1 MSDFICT
8 KGLTLGGVDYTPGQ
22 SIPAGAVLPSRVRA
36 LVRQGYIAQVD
47 DAPKGQSEPHA
58 EPQAPATVPGAITIP
73 LTVDGGVYEVVA
85 TPNDIIM
92 AAGVLQLTVE
102 EAKPAIEGID
112 SEETLILINAL
123 DSRKGIK
130 EAAKARAEA
139 LDEAQGGGGGA

>member
-1 MSDFICT
+1 MSDFICI
-8 KGLTLGGVDYTPGQ
+8 KGLTLGGIDYTPGQ
-22 SIPAGAVLPSRVRA
+22 AIPAGAVLPSRVRA
-36 LVRQGYIAQVD
+36 LLRQGYIAQVD
-47 DAPKGQSEPHA
+47 EAPEGKSEAPTKPQ
-58 EPQAPATVPGAITIP
+58 EPAMVPAPITIP

-112 SEETLILINAL
+112 SEEALILINAL

-130 EAAKARAEA
+130 EAARARAEA

>member
-22 SIPAGAVLPSRVRA
+22 TIPAGAVLPSRVRA
-36 LVRQGYIAQVD
+36 LARQGYITQVD
-47 DAPKGQSEPHA
+47 DTPKGQSEPPA
-58 EPQAPATVPGAITIP
+58 KPLTPTMEPGPITIP

-85 TPNDIIM
+85 TPEDIITT
-92 AAGVLQLTVE
+92 AGILQLTVE

-112 SEETLILINAL
+112 SEEALILINAL

-130 EAAKARAEA
+130 EAARARAEA
-139 LDEAQGGGGGA
+139 LDDAQGGGGGA